1 MARTAW
7 LPLLLVLH
15 LAGCASAPSLEGHA
29 ARPVAGASIRFGVD
43 TFAFANEIRSRNPD
57 KPDLYANYCFVM
69 ARAVTQFHRFARF
82 DPAQPRVEPA
92 AYAQLVSE
100 VVARGPWE
108 DSLPADQRVV
118 IPGYVSLHELSAAQE
133 EAVK

>member
-29 ARPVAGASIRFGVD
+29 ARPAAGASIRFGVD
-43 TFAFANEIRSRNPD
+43 TFAFPNDIRSRNPD

-69 ARAVTQFHRFARF
+69 ARGVTQFHRFARLHG
-82 DPAQPRVEPA
+82 R
-92 AYAQLVSE
+92 LIGRE
-100 VVARGPWE
+100 VVAHAPWE
-108 DSLPADQRVV
+108 PA
-118 IPGYVSLHELSAAQE
+118 LSAE
-133 EAVK
+133 ER